1 MLKVGIVGASGYAGG
16 ELIRL
21 LSRHSGVK
29 IRAVA
34 SRAHLGE
41 PLSAVFPSLA
51 LPDLPL
57 TFVSPERMDGCDVVF
72 LAVPHGVASGMAGK
86 LIAAGRKVIDL
97 GADFRITDPDTYA
110 RWYKVEHQ
118 DKELLK
124 EAVYGLPELHREEIK
139 TARVIGNPGCYPT
152 SVILALAPLLKAELV
167 KLDGIVID
175 SLSGESGAGR
185 GVKPLYH
192 FAENLTAYG
201 VGSHRHV
208 PEIEQELSRLAA
220 ADVAIT
226 FTPHLV
232 PVIRGILTTI
242 TVGLKENS
250 STSELLE
257 AYRDFYKDEYF
268 VRILGEERIP
278 QTKDVLGSNFCELT
292 VRADSRVGR
301 AVIVSAIDN
310 LGKGAASQA
319 VQNLN
324 LMAGWEERLGIDQP
338 PVYP

>member
-1 MLKVGIVGASGYAGG
+1 
-16 ELIRL
+16 
-21 LSRHSGVK
+21 
-29 IRAVA
+29 
-34 SRAHLGE
+34 
-41 PLSAVFPSLA
+41 
-51 LPDLPL
+51 
-57 TFVSPERMDGCDVVF
+57 
-72 LAVPHGVASGMAGK
+72 
-86 LIAAGRKVIDL
+86 
-97 GADFRITDPDTYA
+97 
-110 RWYKVEHQ
+110 
-118 DKELLK
+118 
-124 EAVYGLPELHREEIK
+124 
-139 TARVIGNPGCYPT
+139 
-152 SVILALAPLLKAELV
+152 
-167 KLDGIVID
+167 
-175 SLSGESGAGR
+175 
-185 GVKPLYH
+185 
-192 FAENLTAYG
+192 
-201 VGSHRHV
+201 V